1 MTTIPGKPGTAE
13 LVELAE
19 PAAEEGN
26 VLVEGL
32 LLGICGTDIEIIEEG
47 YGAAPPGEQR
57 LVLGHE
63 SLGRVLEAPPVSGL
77 APGDLIAGIVRH
89 MDPVPCPACAR
100 GEWDFCRNGQYT
112 ERGIKE
118 RHGFGAQLW
127 RTERSYAIRLPEE
140 LGELGVLTEPASVVA
155 KAWEQVEAI
164 QRRAWAEPQN
174 VLITGAGPIG
184 LLAALLGVQRG
195 LDVTVLDRVESGPK
209 PELVRALGARYITDL
224 GLLDGEVDVVI
235 ECTGVG
241 ALVFRAAK
249 LLAPSGVL
257 CLTGIS
263 SGSHEIPVPG
273 DALNK
278 ELVLENSAI
287 VGTVNAGRRNYID
300 GVEALRKAD
309 RSWLSGLVTR
319 KVPLSDWTSALSKR
333 PDDVKVVVDL
343 RN

>member
-1 MTTIPGKPGTAE
+1 
-13 LVELAE
+13 
-19 PAAEEGN
+19 
-26 VLVEGL
+26 
-32 LLGICGTDIEIIEEG
+32 
-47 YGAAPPGEQR
+47 
-57 LVLGHE
+57 
-63 SLGRVLEAPPVSGL
+63 
-77 APGDLIAGIVRH
+77 

-118 RHGFGAQLW
+118 RHGFGAQRW
-127 RTERSYAIRLPEE
+127 RTDRSYAIRLPKE

-164 QRRAWAEPQN
+164 QRRAWAEPQT

-195 LDVTVLDRVESGPK
+195 LDVTVLDRVETGRK
-209 PELVRALGARYITDL
+209 PDLVRALGARYITDL

-241 ALVFRAAK
+241 ALVFRTAK
-249 LLAPSGVL
+249 LLAPS
-257 CLTGIS
+257 
-263 SGSHEIPVPG
+263 

-287 VGTVNAGRRNYID
+287 VGSVNAGRRHYID
-300 GVEALRKAD
+300 GVQALRKAD
-309 RSWLSGLVTR
+309 RAWLSELVTR
-319 KVPLSDWTSALSKR
+319 RVPLSDWTGALTKS